1 MFAGICMFV
10 IHLKRMIIKGKIPI
24 LIVAAFAWIVI
35 ISSCANPGMP
45 VGGPQ
50 DTIPPVLIKTEPQ
63 YKSLNFKGKEVK
75 LTFNE
80 YIATENISEALVIS
94 PPMIKKP
101 VIRTK
106 SKTLVIEFNE
116 ELKDSATYSLDFKNS
131 IADNNEKNE
140 LENFRF
146 SFSTGDVFDSL
157 RVAGRLMNA
166 FNLEPIDKGLVLIHK
181 NLHDSAVYRVTPD
194 YIARTDKEG
203 IFMIDNIAPGKY
215 HLFSI
220 VDANNNLLYDE
231 GAEEVAFEDSLI
243 IPSAEFVEEV
253 DTIFTATDTIVV
265 MGHTHFF
272 PEPVFLHQFTEDIFE
287 QFLDSYTRDTRYK
300 CTFVFNESVKDSFE
314 LNLIEKN
321 ATNWYQIEYNEN
333 VDSLIVWIADTTV
346 ARVDTL
352 LMEVCYLQLD
362 SMNQLYLQKDT
373 VEMNFTDKEDDRSK
387 KKKKA
392 DDELETPEPVIQF
405 NLQTDISGSVVE
417 LNKNIGINFPEPI
430 FAYDSTKIVLYLS
443 DDTLKKPLNFK
454 FEKDTFEY
462 RKYNILHQWESEEK
476 YTLQIDSAAFTNI
489 YGITSRK
496 STTKFS
502 AREED
507 YYGTVNLKFTGVEM
521 PVIVELLTNNAD
533 EKVVVKKTISNDEI
547 VKFDYLKPEKY
558 KVKFIYDRNGNGK
571 WDTGSYQDKSQPETV
586 SYINEVIKVR
596 SNWEIEI
603 AQDLKPDKTFVKNIR
618 DLEEEEKQRKEE
630 EEKARKEKEQENSP
644 QQMQNP
650 LQGTGGSGIL
660 R

>member
-1 MFAGICMFV
+1 M
-10 IHLKRMIIKGKIPI
+10 KIKGKIPI
-24 LIVAAFAWIVI
+24 LIVAALAWIVI

-45 VGGPQ
+45 VGGAK
-50 DTIPPVLIKTEPQ
+50 DTIPPVLVKTEPE
-63 YKSLNFKGKEVK
+63 YKSLNYKGKDIK

-80 YIATENISEALVIS
+80 YITTEEISEALVIS

-101 VIRTK
+101 IIRTK

-166 FNLEPIDKGLVLIHK
+166 FNLEPIDKALVLIHK

-194 YIARTDKEG
+194 NIAKTDKEG
-203 IFMIDNIAPGKY
+203 LFMIDNIAPGKY

-220 VDANNNLLYDE
+220 VDLNNNLLYDE
-231 GAEEVAFEDSLI
+231 GAEEMAFEDSLI
-243 IPSAEFVEEV
+243 IPSAEFVDEV
-253 DTIFTATDTIVV
+253 DTIFTAIDTIVV
-265 MGHTHFF
+265 MGHTHFL
-272 PEPVFLHQFTEDIFE
+272 PEPVYLKQFTEDIFD

-300 CTFVFNESVKDSFE
+300 STFVFNESVKDSFE
-314 LNLIEKN
+314 LNLIGNN

-346 ARVDTL
+346 ARMDTL

-362 SMNQLYLQKDT
+362 SMSRLYLQKDT

-387 KKKKA
+387 KKKKS
-392 DDELETPEPVIQF
+392 DDEEETPEPILQF

-430 FAYDSTKIVLYLS
+430 LAYDSTKIILYLS
-443 DDTLKKPLNFK
+443 DDTLNKPLNIK
-454 FEKDTFEY
+454 FEKDTSVY
-462 RKYNILHQWESEEK
+462 RKYNISYQWEPEEK

-489 YGITSRK
+489 FGITSRK
-496 STTKFS
+496 LTTKFS

-507 YYGTVNLKFTGVEM
+507 YYGTVSLKFTSVEM
-521 PVIVELLTNNAD
+521 PVIVQLLTNSDD
-533 EKVVVKKTISNDEI
+533 EKVVIEKTIDKNGS
-547 VKFDYLKPEKY
+547 VLFDYIKPEKY
-558 KVKFIYDRNGNGK
+558 RIKIIYDKNGNGK
-571 WDTGSYQDKSQPETV
+571 WDTGSYQDKVQPERV
-586 SYINEVIKVR
+586 SYHNEVVKVR
-596 SNWEIEI
+596 SNWEAEFSW
-603 AQDLKPDKTFVKNIR
+603 DLKPDLNFVKKIR
-618 DLEEEEKQRKEE
+618 DLEEEEKKRKEE

-650 LQGTGGSGIL
+650 IQGSGGSGL
-660 R
+660 MR

>member
-1 MFAGICMFV
+1 M
-10 IHLKRMIIKGKIPI
+10 KIKGKIPV
-24 LIVAAFAWIVI
+24 LIVAALAWIVI

-50 DTIPPVLIKTEPQ
+50 DSIPPVLIKTEPV
-63 YKSLNFKGKEVK
+63 YKSLNFKGKDVK

-94 PPMIKKP
+94 PPMVKKP
-101 VIRTK
+101 IIRTK

-166 FNLEPIDKGLVLIHK
+166 FNQEPIDKGLVLIHK

-194 YIARTDKEG
+194 YIAKTDEEG
-203 IFMIDNIAPGKY
+203 LFMIDNIAPGKY

-220 VDANNNLLYDE
+220 VDINNNLMYDE
-231 GAEEVAFEDSLI
+231 GAEEMAFEDTLI

-272 PEPVFLHQFTEDIFE
+272 PEPVYLQQFTENIFD

-300 CTFVFNESVKDSFE
+300 STFVFNESVKDSFE
-314 LNLIEKN
+314 LNLIENN
-321 ATNWYQIEYNEN
+321 ASNWYQMEYNEN

-346 ARVDTL
+346 ARMDTL
-352 LMEVCYLQLD
+352 LMEVSYLQLD

-373 VEMNFTDKEDDRSK
+373 VEMNFADKEDERSK
-387 KKKKA
+387 KKKKS
-392 DDELETPEPVIQF
+392 DDEEETPEPVIQF
-405 NLQTDISGSVVE
+405 NLQTDISSSVVE

-430 FAYDSTKIVLYLS
+430 FAYDSTKIILYLS

-454 FEKDTFEY
+454 FEKDTLEY
-462 RKYNILHQWESEEK
+462 RKYNIIHQWESEEE

-502 AREED
+502 ARVED
-507 YYGTVNLKFTGVEM
+507 YYGTV
-521 PVIVELLTNNAD
+521 
-533 EKVVVKKTISNDEI
+533 
-547 VKFDYLKPEKY
+547 
-558 KVKFIYDRNGNGK
+558 
-571 WDTGSYQDKSQPETV
+571 
-586 SYINEVIKVR
+586 
-596 SNWEIEI
+596 
-603 AQDLKPDKTFVKNIR
+603 
-618 DLEEEEKQRKEE
+618 
-630 EEKARKEKEQENSP
+630 
-644 QQMQNP
+644 
-650 LQGTGGSGIL
+650 
-660 R
+660 

>member
-1 MFAGICMFV
+1 M
-10 IHLKRMIIKGKIPI
+10 KIKGKIPI
-24 LIVAAFAWIVI
+24 LIVAALAWIVI

-45 VGGPQ
+45 VGGAK
-50 DTIPPVLIKTEPQ
+50 DTIPPVLVKTEPG
-63 YKSLNFKGKEVK
+63 YKSLNYKGKDVQ

-80 YIATENISEALVIS
+80 YIATEEISEVLVIS

-116 ELKDSATYSLDFKNS
+116 DLKDSATYSLDFKNS

-194 YIARTDKEG
+194 YISKTDKEG
-203 IFMIDNIAPGKY
+203 LFMIDNIAPGKY

-231 GAEEVAFEDSLI
+231 GAEEMAFEDSLI

-253 DTIFTATDTIVV
+253 DTIYTATDTIVV
-265 MGHTHFF
+265 MGHTHFL
-272 PEPVFLHQFTEDIFE
+272 PEPIYLKQFTEDIFD
-287 QFLDSYTRDTRYK
+287 QFLDSYERNTRYK
-300 CTFVFNESVKDSFE
+300 STFVFNKSVKDSFE
-314 LNLIEKN
+314 LNLIGNNE
-321 ATNWYQIEYNEN
+321 TNWYQIEHNEN

-346 ARVDTL
+346 ARMDTL

-362 SMNQLYLQKDT
+362 SMSRIYLQKDT
-373 VEMNFTDKEDDRSK
+373 VAMDFTDKEDDKSK
-387 KKKKA
+387 KKKKS
-392 DDELETPEPVIQF
+392 DNEEETPEPILQF

-417 LNKNIGINFPEPI
+417 LNKNIGISFPEPI
-430 FAYDSTKIVLYLS
+430 LTYDSTKIILYLS

-454 FEKDTFEY
+454 FEKDTSEY
-462 RKYNILHQWESEEK
+462 RKYNISYQWEPEEK
-476 YTLQIDSAAFTNI
+476 YALQIDSAAFTNI
-489 YGITSRK
+489 FGITNRK
-496 STTKFS
+496 LTTKFS

-507 YYGTVNLKFTGVEM
+507 YYGTVSLKFTSVEI
-521 PVIVELLTNNAD
+521 PVIVQLLTNSDD
-533 EKVVVKKTISNDEI
+533 EKVIVEKTIEKNGS
-547 VKFDYLKPEKY
+547 VLFDYIKPEKY
-558 KVKFIYDRNGNGK
+558 RIKVIYDKNGNGK
-571 WDTGSYQDKSQPETV
+571 WDTGSYQDKVQPERV
-586 SYINEVIKVR
+586 SYHNEVVKVR
-596 SNWEIEI
+596 SNWEAEFSW
-603 AQDLKPDKTFVKNIR
+603 DLKPDLNFVKKIR
-618 DLEEEEKQRKEE
+618 DLEEEEKQRKEA

-650 LQGTGGSGIL
+650 IQGSGVSGIM

>member
-1 MFAGICMFV
+1 M
-10 IHLKRMIIKGKIPI
+10 KIKGKIPI
-24 LIVAAFAWIVI
+24 LIVAALAWIVI

-45 VGGPQ
+45 VGGAK
-50 DTIPPVLIKTEPQ
+50 DTIPPVLVKTEPE
-63 YKSLNFKGKEVK
+63 YKSLNYKGKDIK

-80 YIATENISEALVIS
+80 YITTEEISEALVIS

-101 VIRTK
+101 IIRTK

-166 FNLEPIDKGLVLIHK
+166 FNLEPIDKALVLIHK

-194 YIARTDKEG
+194 NIAKTDKEG
-203 IFMIDNIAPGKY
+203 LFMIDNIAPGKY

-220 VDANNNLLYDE
+220 VDLNNNLLYDE
-231 GAEEVAFEDSLI
+231 GAEEMAFEDSLI

-265 MGHTHFF
+265 MGHTHFL
-272 PEPVFLHQFTEDIFE
+272 PEPVYLKQFTEDIFD

-300 CTFVFNESVKDSFE
+300 STFVFNESVKDSFE
-314 LNLIEKN
+314 LNLIGNN

-346 ARVDTL
+346 ARMDTL

-362 SMNQLYLQKDT
+362 SMSRLYLQKDT

-387 KKKKA
+387 KKKKS
-392 DDELETPEPVIQF
+392 DDEEETPEPILQF

-430 FAYDSTKIVLYLS
+430 LAYDSTKIILYLS
-443 DDTLKKPLNFK
+443 DDTLNKPLNIK
-454 FEKDTFEY
+454 FEKDTSVY
-462 RKYNILHQWESEEK
+462 RKYNISYQWEPEEK

-489 YGITSRK
+489 FGVTSRK
-496 STTKFS
+496 LTTKFS

-507 YYGTVNLKFTGVEM
+507 YYGTVSLKFTSVEM
-521 PVIVELLTNNAD
+521 PVIVQLLTNSDD
-533 EKVVVKKTISNDEI
+533 EKVVIEKTIEKIGS
-547 VKFDYLKPEKY
+547 VLFDYIKPEKY
-558 KVKFIYDRNGNGK
+558 RIKIIYDKNGNGK
-571 WDTGSYQDKSQPETV
+571 WDTGSYQDKVQPERV
-586 SYINEVIKVR
+586 SYHNEVVKVR
-596 SNWEIEI
+596 SNWEAEFSW
-603 AQDLKPDKTFVKNIR
+603 DLKPDLNFVKKIR
-618 DLEEEEKQRKEE
+618 DLEEEEKKRKEE

-650 LQGTGGSGIL
+650 LQGSGGSGL
-660 R
+660 MR

>member
-1 MFAGICMFV
+1 M
-10 IHLKRMIIKGKIPI
+10 KIKGKIPI
-24 LIVAAFAWIVI
+24 LIVAALAWIVI

-45 VGGPQ
+45 VGGAK
-50 DTIPPVLIKTEPQ
+50 DTIPPVLVKTEPE
-63 YKSLNFKGKEVK
+63 YKSLNYKGKDIK

-80 YIATENISEALVIS
+80 YITTEEISEALVIS

-101 VIRTK
+101 IIRTK

-166 FNLEPIDKGLVLIHK
+166 FNLEPIDKALVLIHK

-194 YIARTDKEG
+194 NIAKTDKEG
-203 IFMIDNIAPGKY
+203 LFMIDNIAPGKY

-220 VDANNNLLYDE
+220 VDLNNNLLYDE
-231 GAEEVAFEDSLI
+231 GAEEMAFEDSLI

-265 MGHTHFF
+265 MGHTHFL
-272 PEPVFLHQFTEDIFE
+272 PEPVYLKQFTENIFD

-300 CTFVFNESVKDSFE
+300 STFVFNESVKDSFE
-314 LNLIEKN
+314 LNLIGNN

-346 ARVDTL
+346 ARMDTL

-362 SMNQLYLQKDT
+362 SMSRLYLQKDT

-387 KKKKA
+387 KKKKS
-392 DDELETPEPVIQF
+392 DDEEEIPEPILQF

-430 FAYDSTKIVLYLS
+430 LAYDSTKIILYLS
-443 DDTLKKPLNFK
+443 DDTLNKPLNIK
-454 FEKDTFEY
+454 FEKDTSVY
-462 RKYNILHQWESEEK
+462 RKYNISYQWEPEEK

-489 YGITSRK
+489 FGITSRK
-496 STTKFS
+496 LTTKFS

-507 YYGTVNLKFTGVEM
+507 YYGTVSLKFTSVEM
-521 PVIVELLTNNAD
+521 PVIVQLLTNSDD
-533 EKVVVKKTISNDEI
+533 EKVVIEKTIDKNGS
-547 VKFDYLKPEKY
+547 VLFDYIKPEKY
-558 KVKFIYDRNGNGK
+558 RIKIIYDKNGNGK
-571 WDTGSYQDKSQPETV
+571 WDTGSYQDKVQPERV
-586 SYINEVIKVR
+586 SYHNEVVKVR
-596 SNWEIEI
+596 SNWEAEFSW
-603 AQDLKPDKTFVKNIR
+603 DLKPDLNFVKKIR
-618 DLEEEEKQRKEE
+618 DLEEEEKKRKEE

-650 LQGTGGSGIL
+650 LQGSGGSGL
-660 R
+660 MR